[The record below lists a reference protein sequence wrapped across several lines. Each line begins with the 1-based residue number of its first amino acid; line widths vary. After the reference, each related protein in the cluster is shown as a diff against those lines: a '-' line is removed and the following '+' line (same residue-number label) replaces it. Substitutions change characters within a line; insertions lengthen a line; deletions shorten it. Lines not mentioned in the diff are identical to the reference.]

1 MESERESGMKKKI
14 KLKVVKFVKSSE
26 ITTVPENWLKEQD
39 EDAEESEQIVKCS
52 WPNKKSKYEIQA
64 MIEKRSAS
72 KNSWPTYC
80 VEILGTADTLLEA
93 KAKEKIASSDEN
105 CTDIDAKYDRLMKE
119 AQERLTLKSKRN
131 RKRKKHDDYVYDA
144 EVDSSDSESDESSDR
159 TGENDGS
166 NVPEE
171 TPPRVPQDQIFKP
184 QASFATNN
192 ESMEDGDSM
201 NEDDLLH
208 KKKDEFDN
216 IQDNAVGDGTIAL
229 EEENMDE
236 ITNVLAETQD
246 SPKGPLET
254 LENEEAFHTSQAPS
268 GQQKS
273 TSNEDLSKSESTTE
287 GKPWNIVQLLKWRD
301 LTVVPSIW
309 VSKDKTTT
317 RWPPDESKNL
327 VRNYIVQRVKPC
339 DDWRTISIKQFIDSA
354 ETYALA
360 CEFID
365 KKEKDLEKDKNSLR
379 ISSDIHMANSTVKED
394 FSPKDFLNIDEND
407 LNAMNSDEMF
417 KCTLRKFYVPILY
430 ILITIDEVWCPRGL
444 S

>member
-52 WPNKKSKYEIQA
+52 WPNKKSEYEIQA

-105 CTDIDAKYDRLMKE
+105 CTDIDAKYDRQMKE

-287 GKPWNIVQLLKWRD
+287 GKP
-301 LTVVPSIW
+301 
-309 VSKDKTTT
+309 
-317 RWPPDESKNL
+317 
-327 VRNYIVQRVKPC
+327 
-339 DDWRTISIKQFIDSA
+339 
-354 ETYALA
+354 
-360 CEFID
+360 
-365 KKEKDLEKDKNSLR
+365 
-379 ISSDIHMANSTVKED
+379 
-394 FSPKDFLNIDEND
+394 
-407 LNAMNSDEMF
+407 
-417 KCTLRKFYVPILY
+417 
-430 ILITIDEVWCPRGL
+430 
-444 S
+444 